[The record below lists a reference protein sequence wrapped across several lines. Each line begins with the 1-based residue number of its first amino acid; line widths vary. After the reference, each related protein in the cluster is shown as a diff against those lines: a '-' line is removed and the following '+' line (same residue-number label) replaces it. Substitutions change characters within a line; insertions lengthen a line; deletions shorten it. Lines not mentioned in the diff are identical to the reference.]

1 MKEGLEYFP
10 LVCNQG
16 EKLDLIEADF
26 GIIGFAVIVKLFQR
40 IYGEKGY
47 YCKWNDDV
55 ALLFSARCGLQGRN
69 VVSEVVKCAL
79 RRNLFDRGLYEKYGI
94 LTSEGIQERYFEA
107 AKRRVSV
114 EVESC
119 YLLLSDAK
127 IPKNVV
133 INEKNA
139 DRNAKNVCRNGQRK
153 VEESK
158 GKESKEKK
166 NSAEPQAA
174 SAPAC
179 PRPPAAELLLNDGTV
194 YAVSAEELAEWAGTY
209 PAVDVAQEFRE
220 MAAWLKNNPAKRKT
234 RRGIKRF
241 IMNWLGAEQD
251 KGNPPQAAQP
261 QPKKQ
266 NRFINYTQSE
276 WDFNELERFE
286 REKRNSSGMSDE
298 EWEALMER
306 RRCRKQESA
315 DGEVCE
321 ALQRR
326 RKLAGMDG

>member
-79 RRNLFDRGLYEKYGI
+79 RRNLFDRRLYEEYGI

-114 EVESC
+114 EVEGS

-153 VEESK
+153 GEERK
-158 GKESKEKK
+158 AEESKEKK
-166 NSAEPQAA
+166 DSAGLGA
-174 SAPAC
+174 APA
-179 PRPPAAELLLNDGTV
+179 PAIPPAAELLLNDGTS
-194 YAVSAEELAEWAGTY
+194 YAVTAEEMREWAGTY
-209 PAVDVAQEFRE
+209 PAVNVEQEFRE
-220 MAAWLKNNPAKRKT
+220 MAAWLKNNPSRRKT
-234 RRGIKRF
+234 RKGVKRF

-251 KGNPPQAAQP
+251 KGNRPPITSPQP
-261 QPKKQ
+261 PKKQ
-266 NRFINYTQSE
+266 NRFINYTQSD
-276 WDFNELERFE
+276 WDFNEIERME
-286 REKRNSSGMSDE
+286 REMRMH
-298 EWEALMER
+298 R
-306 RRCRKQESA
+306 
-315 DGEVCE
+315 
-321 ALQRR
+321 
-326 RKLAGMDG
+326 